1 MPLAR
6 IGLGANLGDPL
17 ATLDR
22 AIAALGG
29 LGTVTARSS
38 FYRSAPWGVTDQPP
52 FVNAAVLLETALTPR
67 ELLGEL
73 KRLEAELGRT
83 ETYRWGPRV
92 VDLDIL
98 DFAGRSLNEPDLILP
113 HARLFERAFALAPLA
128 EIDPAYRAA
137 LERLSAAAR
146 AEVQL
151 LEGAPGRIGLVAART
166 AQPVDWDQTIARVR
180 SAAAFCVDA
189 GLERFRIEEDA
200 LTIEVSRR
208 ASPPAPPPV
217 EPALDAFPPASPP
230 QNGAAH
236 HQAVPGQVLKAEF
249 VGIVHFSRPAV
260 AEGAPV
266 EAGRE
271 LAYVEALGIR
281 NPVRTTGPG
290 KLAAV
295 YVGDGQAVEYGQP
308 LFAIE
313 DEV

>member
-1 MPLAR
+1 MAEALLA
-6 IGLGANLGDPL
+6 LGGNVGDVR

-22 AIAALGG
+22 A
-29 LGTVTARSS
+29 VTLLCDGRAVRLLARSGD
-38 FYRSAPWGVTDQPP
+38 YRTPPWGVEDQPP

-208 ASPPAPPPV
+208 ALRSKRRGPRSIVSRAP
-217 EPALDAFPPASPP
+217 
-230 QNGAAH
+230 
-236 HQAVPGQVLKAEF
+236 
-249 VGIVHFSRPAV
+249 R
-260 AEGAPV
+260 
-266 EAGRE
+266 
-271 LAYVEALGIR
+271 
-281 NPVRTTGPG
+281 
-290 KLAAV
+290 
-295 YVGDGQAVEYGQP
+295 
-308 LFAIE
+308 AIQ
-313 DEV
+313 